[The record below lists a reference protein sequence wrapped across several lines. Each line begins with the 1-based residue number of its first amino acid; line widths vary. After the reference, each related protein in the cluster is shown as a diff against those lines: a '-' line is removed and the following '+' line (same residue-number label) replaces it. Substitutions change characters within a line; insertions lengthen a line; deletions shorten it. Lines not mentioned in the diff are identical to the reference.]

1 MTVFRSPSYTPPMKT
16 APILL
21 AGLALALASCAAVPA
36 TPPADSA
43 PGESGAVLTAGAAAP
58 ATPKLSAGDEAAIR
72 AAVALRARAVAEG
85 DKALYL
91 SLLAPG
97 DPAFL
102 LEQSRWFDYRLSAV
116 LSEFSLEVE
125 SLEASGPEECAVAL
139 RQRYLYG
146 PNGEARDCRFVQL
159 YRKVGETWLDADIAF
174 RTLQSGHMEVR
185 YDEGVDELRAARI
198 LADAEKAWT
207 TVRDSYGEAPARR
220 TVVKLF
226 STQELLRQNTKITI
240 GRLFNGWGEPGE
252 SIKLFVRP
260 DPSRS
265 YVPVL
270 AHELVHV
277 VTLETSKNLCSWFAE
292 GLANRFGNFA
302 VLGGT
307 YLDSG
312 YHKPSEYD
320 RSVQWLG
327 SVDPEAVD
335 DEYEWGIYGGMSG
348 AVVGFMAERY
358 GADSPRAVVRA
369 LASYPRVEEGYVY
382 AEHDAL
388 FRGYLDGA
396 MKTALGVGLEEF
408 DLAWREWIRSRAK

>member
-1 MTVFRSPSYTPPMKT
+1 MKL
-16 APILL
+16 APVLL
-21 AGLALALASCAAVPA
+21 AALALASCAAVPA
-36 TPPADSA
+36 TPPADSSS
-43 PGESGAVLTAGAAAP
+43 EKSGAAPTAGVAAP
-58 ATPKLSAGDEAAIR
+58 IPPELSVGDEAAIR

-85 DKALYL
+85 DKSLYL
-91 SLLAPG
+91 SLLAPE

-102 LEQSRWFDYRLSAV
+102 LEQSRWFDYRLSAE

-125 SLEASGPEECAVAL
+125 SLTPSGPGECGVAL
-139 RQRYLYG
+139 RQRYLLG
-146 PNGEARDCRFVQL
+146 AGKEVRDCRFVQL
-159 YRKVGETWLDADIAF
+159 YRKVGGTWLDADIAF
-174 RTLQSGHMEVR
+174 RTLESEHMVVR
-185 YDEGVDELRAARI
+185 YDEGVDGLRAARI
-198 LADAEKAWT
+198 LGDAERAWA
-207 TVRDSYGEAPARR
+207 TVRDSYGEAPDRR

-240 GRLFNGWGEPGE
+240 DRLFYGWGEPGE
-252 SIKLFVRP
+252 SVKLFVRP

-277 VTLETSKNLCSWFAE
+277 VTLGTSKNLCSWFAE
-292 GLANRFGNFA
+292 GLANWFGNFA

-312 YHKPSEYD
+312 YHEASEYD
-320 RSVQWLG
+320 RGVRWLG
-327 SVDPEAVD
+327 SVDSQAID

-358 GADSPRAVVRA
+358 GPDSPRAVVRA
-369 LASYPRVEEGYVY
+369 LAAYPQVQEGYVY

-388 FRGYLDGA
+388 LRGYLDGA
-396 MKTALGVGLEEF
+396 MRTVLGIGIEEF
-408 DLAWREWIRSRAK
+408 DLAWREWIRSRPR

>member
-1 MTVFRSPSYTPPMKT
+1 LTVFRNPSYTPPMKF
-16 APILL
+16 APALL
-21 AGLALALASCAAVPA
+21 AALALASCAAAPA

-43 PGESGAVLTAGAAAP
+43 PATPAAP
-58 ATPKLSAGDEAAIR
+58 VLSAGDEAAIR

-116 LSEFSLEVE
+116 LSEFILEVE
-125 SLEASGPEECAVAL
+125 SLEASGPGECAVAL

-146 PNGEARDCRFVQL
+146 PNGEVRDCRFVQL
-159 YRKVGETWLDADIAF
+159 YRKVDETWLDADIAF

-185 YDEGVDELRAARI
+185 YDEGVDGLRAARI
-198 LADAEKAWT
+198 LGDAEKAWT

-240 GRLFNGWGEPGE
+240 GRLFYGWGEPGE

-320 RSVQWLG
+320 RSVRWLG
-327 SVDPEAVD
+327 SVDSQTID

-348 AVVGFMAERY
+348 AVVGFLAERY
-358 GADSPRAVVRA
+358 GPDAPRAVVRA
-369 LASYPRVEEGYVY
+369 LAAYPQVQEGYVY
-382 AEHDAL
+382 AEHDAR

-408 DLAWREWIRSRAK
+408 DLAWREWIRNRVK